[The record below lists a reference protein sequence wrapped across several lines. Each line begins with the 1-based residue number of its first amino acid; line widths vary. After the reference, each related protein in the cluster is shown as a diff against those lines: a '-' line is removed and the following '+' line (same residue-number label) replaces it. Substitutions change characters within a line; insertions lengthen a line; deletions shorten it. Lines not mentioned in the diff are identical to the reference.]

1 MYIRV
6 YPFATSLA
14 LCLNSLL
21 IYSPTIRGGSDT
33 SSIYFS
39 SGKDVASLNRSDVS
53 ASAETR
59 HQKCTR
65 MPLVIS
71 ETQMY
76 PSSAFANRRY
86 RYEARAQI
94 NRRHA
99 QECAS
104 LHILGLQV
112 CRSKLASAW
121 NHGHPCPF

>member
-21 IYSPTIRGGSDT
+21 IYSPAIRGGSDM

-65 MPLVIS
+65 MHTFD
-71 ETQMY
+71 EATTQMY
-76 PSSAFANRRY
+76 PSSAFANRGGRY
-86 RYEARAQI
+86 KELGKKVPQAYLRYVEDTFLPCDAVDAPLFANDQLI
-94 NRRHA
+94 F
-99 QECAS
+99 
-104 LHILGLQV
+104 
-112 CRSKLASAW
+112 SK
-121 NHGHPCPF
+121 